1 MIREPE
7 PIISTSIHIKC
18 IGVRQDGTE
27 AVLTID
33 NTEDFDSIDRKHL
46 TLLEALQMYEKINTV
61 QKHLYRWIQAK
72 MAETGQ

>member
-33 NTEDFDSIDRKHL
+33 NTEDFDSIDRKHI
-46 TLLEALQMYEKINTV
+46 TLLETLQMYEKINTV
-61 QKHLYRWIQAK
+61 QKYLYRWILAK

>member
-33 NTEDFDSIDRKHL
+33 NTEDFDSIDRKHI
-46 TLLEALQMYEKINTV
+46 TLLETLQMYEKINTV
-61 QKHLYRWIQAK
+61 QKHLYRWILAK